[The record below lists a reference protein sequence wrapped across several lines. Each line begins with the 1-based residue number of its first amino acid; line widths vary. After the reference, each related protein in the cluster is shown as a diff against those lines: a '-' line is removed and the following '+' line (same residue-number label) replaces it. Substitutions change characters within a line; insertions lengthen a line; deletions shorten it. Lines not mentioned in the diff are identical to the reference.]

1 MSGGNC
7 SVPPPFLT
15 KTYDI
20 VSDPATDD
28 IVSWSEDGRSFTV
41 WKPMEF
47 ARDLLP
53 KNFKHNNFS
62 SFVRQLNTYG
72 FRKVNPDLQQFEN
85 DQFIRGQRHLLS
97 EIQRRKAPPSTR
109 TSSHTAHHAPPAGN
123 HERVKVERKKH
134 SEGSSPTEEDMKK
147 GLELELIHKRGE
159 AIEVGQYGIN
169 DEVASL
175 KRDKNILMMEL
186 IRLRQQQQ
194 ASDQSVRKL
203 TERLNRAEERVSSLM
218 EFLSLAMKNSVML
231 SSGMAGAAQDFLR
244 MGDMMDDSRDHK
256 RPRKSPDLDN
266 QKIIL
271 HQSQRPSQ
279 HDVENRRGAEEASAH
294 ELANMFEN
302 IVKRHSESSQVFSM
316 DLGHR
321 NGVSKRFSRKVCLSR
336 RPRAN
341 SMVDGRG
348 LPVSQDGGPGHLS
361 LGNDGVLLEDDV
373 TITSLDEPTS
383 SQPDEKPLQPTVV
396 SFPASQSMVFD
407 SGQPVSTCGWDS
419 SFPPTSSASPLPH
432 QQMYIQAAPGGG
444 VVYMQPG
451 QVSAQQQAAAASLI
465 GQQVGYSQ
473 GQGAGTFQLQTVA
486 GGGQAPLVQ
495 PGSSM
500 SLGNVASQVTVGGS
514 SGTNSDLSAFYT
526 MANEAFSGAGN
537 ADLSVDLMPFNADEY
552 IRNPSGMDEAFMNAW
567 INSKEQM
574 F

>member
-302 IVKRHSESSQVFSM
+302 IVKRHW
-316 DLGHR
+316 
-321 NGVSKRFSRKVCLSR
+321 FSRK
-336 RPRAN
+336 
-341 SMVDGRG
+341 
-348 LPVSQDGGPGHLS
+348 DGGPGHLS

-473 GQGAGTFQLQTVA
+473 GQGAGTFQLQT
-486 GGGQAPLVQ
+486 
-495 PGSSM
+495 SSM
-500 SLGNVASQVTVGGS
+500 SLGNVASQVAVGGS